1 MNTFKM
7 GSITFTHIANISL
20 SQAWLVNRNS
30 ETYGLYDFEGNEY
43 ATRKHWFSL
52 LPRDISGVYFFKK
65 GDQVL
70 YVGESGLLGKRIWTH
85 GTAGRLVKEE
95 LIRDM
100 ELWIA
105 TNVTVPSPLN
115 GEPVC
120 VRGAVEAQL
129 MAMYSPQYNRKEERC

>member
-52 LPRDISGVYFFKK
+52 LPRDISGGIF
-65 GDQVL
+65 
-70 YVGESGLLGKRIWTH
+70 S
-85 GTAGRLVKEE
+85 
-95 LIRDM
+95 
-100 ELWIA
+100 
-105 TNVTVPSPLN
+105 
-115 GEPVC
+115 
-120 VRGAVEAQL
+120 
-129 MAMYSPQYNRKEERC
+129 RKEIRFYMSARVVYLENVFGHMVRLAG

>member
-1 MNTFKM
+1 
-7 GSITFTHIANISL
+7 
-20 SQAWLVNRNS
+20 
-30 ETYGLYDFEGNEY
+30 
-43 ATRKHWFSL
+43 
-52 LPRDISGVYFFKK
+52 
-65 GDQVL
+65 
-70 YVGESGLLGKRIWTH
+70 
-85 GTAGRLVKEE
+85 
-95 LIRDM
+95 M